1 MQGRLQS
8 TDWAQTHQPGRAQ
21 QPGPLLITR
30 RTQIRNN
37 SRHTASCESEGP
49 GTLLYNTVAVAWSS
63 IGLLPD
69 QVCVNSQLFS
79 DSCAFTLF
87 MSSVQCSSI
96 LKSSA
101 RISDIPAVTGD
112 TAETLQWTA
121 VARSHYCS
129 RHTDHCTAAL
139 QLQTVTYNTH
149 STPDHLGL

>member
-1 MQGRLQS
+1 MIVQLNRLIVCS
-8 TDWAQTHQPGRAQ
+8 TTDNTPHSDSQQ
-21 QPGPLLITR
+21 QPTHRELRERGTRHPAVQHRGRGLELHRITAGP
-30 RTQIRNN
+30 
-37 SRHTASCESEGP
+37 P
-49 GTLLYNTVAVAWSS
+49 Y
-63 IGLLPD
+63 

-139 QLQTVTYNTH
+139 QLQTVTYNT
-149 STPDHLGL
+149 